1 VIERRLKEEMNETL
15 LISLDEQKILV
26 MRVRGALQ

>member
-1 VIERRLKEEMNETL
+1 VIERRLKEEMSEAL

-26 MRVRGALQ
+26 MRVRGELQ